1 MSFLDFSNYGN
12 TRKKYLQE
20 QIQQEDH
27 NLLCYS
33 KNLLMTE
40 AKAGYSNEWGNSK
53 ERSSLIQQMLNEI
66 PDSRGISSYVGR
78 IFGWFK
84 TDEGK
89 YLVKFEVSS
98 PIKSLKPDSIYHIFF
113 ITEELYNIWVFKYE
127 SEFQERLK
135 EDQPDILRVK
145 VKQTTIYEMKWVED
159 WYGEV

>member
-1 MSFLDFSNYGN
+1 MNFLDFSDYGN
-12 TRKKYLQE
+12 TRRKYLQE

-40 AKAGYSNEWGNSK
+40 AKAGYSNEWGNTK
-53 ERSSLIQQMLNEI
+53 ERVALIQQMLNEM
-66 PDSRGISSYVGR
+66 PDCHGTSTYVGR

-89 YLVKFEVSS
+89 YLVKLEVSS

-113 ITEELYNIWVFKYE
+113 ITEEQYNTWVLVYE
-127 SEFQERLK
+127 TELQKRLK

-145 VKQTTIYEMKWVED
+145 VKQTTVYEMSWIED
-159 WYGEV
+159 WYEEV